1 MKSRLLL
8 NVIIRESSAIFE
20 LLSGKDKTLL
30 LWRNSFLI
38 LDLRLYVR
46 DRVVGLDIQG
56 DRLSREGLDEDLHG
70 TTTETEDKMEGG
82 FLLNVVIREGSTI
95 FELFSSEDQT
105 LLLRWD
111 SFLVLDLS
119 LDIGDRVVRLDIQG
133 DRLSRKGLDENLH
146 GTTTETE
153 DKMERGFL
161 LNVVI
166 RQSSAIFKLLS
177 GEDQSLLLRWNSF
190 LVLDLGLDI
199 RDGVIWLDVQG
210 DCLSRKSLDE
220 DLHSTTSK
228 SKNKM
233 EGRFLLDVVV
243 REGSAIFE
251 LFSGEDQSLLL
262 WRDSFLVL
270 NLGFDIGD
278 SVIWLDV
285 KRDRLSREGLD
296 EDLHGTTSESEDKM
310 KSRLFLNVI
319 IRKCSAI
326 FKLLSGED
334 QPLLLWRDAFLVLNL
349 RFDVGDGVIW
359 FHIQSNRFSGE
370 GLNEDLHGTTSETE
384 DKMEGGFLLNVVIR
398 EGSTIFEL
406 FSCKNQPLLLWRD
419 AFLVLDLGFDVGDRV
434 IWFHVKCDCFSRKG
448 LDKYLHSHDECTE
461 RLRKV

>member
-1 MKSRLLL
+1 M
-8 NVIIRESSAIFE
+8 FE
-20 LLSGKDKTLL
+20 LFSGDDQSLL
-30 LWRNSFLI
+30 RWNSFLV
-38 LDLRLYVR
+38 LDLGLDVR
-46 DRVVGLDIQG
+46 DGVIWLDIQG
-56 DRLSREGLDEDLHG
+56 DRLSREGLDE
-70 TTTETEDKMEGG
+70 
-82 FLLNVVIREGSTI
+82 
-95 FELFSSEDQT
+95 
-105 LLLRWD
+105 
-111 SFLVLDLS
+111 
-119 LDIGDRVVRLDIQG
+119 
-133 DRLSRKGLDENLH
+133 NLH
-146 GTTTETE
+146 GTTTETK
-153 DKMERGFL
+153 DKMEGGFL

-199 RDGVIWLDVQG
+199 RDGVIWLNVQG
-210 DCLSRKSLDE
+210 DGFSRKSLDE
-220 DLHSTTSK
+220 DLHSTTTK

-262 WRDSFLVL
+262 WRDSFLIL

-310 KSRLFLNVI
+310 KSRLFLNVV

-359 FHIQSNRFSGE
+359 LHIQSNRFSGE
-370 GLNEDLHGTTSETE
+370 GLNEDLHGTTSKSKN
-384 DKMEGGFLLNVVIR
+384 KMQR
-398 EGSTIFEL
+398 
-406 FSCKNQPLLLWRD
+406 
-419 AFLVLDLGFDVGDRV
+419 
-434 IWFHVKCDCFSRKG
+434 
-448 LDKYLHSHDECTE
+448 
-461 RLRKV
+461 

>member
-38 LDLRLYVR
+38 LDLRLDVR
-46 DRVVGLDIQG
+46 DRVVRLDIQG

-82 FLLNVVIREGSTI
+82 FLLNIVIREGSTI

-105 LLLRWD
+105 LLLWWD

-119 LDIGDRVVRLDIQG
+119 LDIGDRVVGLDIQG

-153 DKMERGFL
+153 DKMEGGFL

-166 RQSSAIFKLLS
+166 REGSAIFELFSSKDQSLLLWWNAFLILDLRLDVGDRVVWLDIQGNSLSREGLDEDLHGTTSKSKDKMKGGLFLDVVIRESSTIFELLSSEDQSLLLWWNSFLVLNLRLDIRDGVIRLDVQGDRLSREGLDENLHGTTTETKDKMKSRLFLNVVIRKCSAIFELFS

-190 LVLDLGLDI
+190 LVLDLGLDV

-210 DCLSRKSLDE
+210 DRLSREGLDE
-220 DLHSTTSK
+220 NLHGTTTETKDKMK
-228 SKNKM
+228 S
-233 EGRFLLDVVV
+233 RLFLNVVI

-270 NLGFDIGD
+270 NLRLDVRD
-278 SVIWLDV
+278 RVIWLDV
-285 KRDRLSREGLD
+285 QGDRLPREGLD
-296 EDLHGTTSESEDKM
+296 ENLHGTT
-310 KSRLFLNVI
+310 
-319 IRKCSAI
+319 
-326 FKLLSGED
+326 
-334 QPLLLWRDAFLVLNL
+334 
-349 RFDVGDGVIW
+349 
-359 FHIQSNRFSGE
+359 
-370 GLNEDLHGTTSETE
+370 T
-384 DKMEGGFLLNVVIR
+384 
-398 EGSTIFEL
+398 
-406 FSCKNQPLLLWRD
+406 
-419 AFLVLDLGFDVGDRV
+419 
-434 IWFHVKCDCFSRKG
+434 
-448 LDKYLHSHDECTE
+448 
-461 RLRKV
+461 